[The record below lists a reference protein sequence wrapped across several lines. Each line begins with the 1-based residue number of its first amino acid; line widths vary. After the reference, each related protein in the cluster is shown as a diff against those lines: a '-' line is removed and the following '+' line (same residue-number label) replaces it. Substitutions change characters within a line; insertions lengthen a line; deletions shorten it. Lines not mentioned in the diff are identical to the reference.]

1 MPSTF
6 STTLRLEL
14 PSNGEQSGIWGQT
27 LNKDISLIEQA
38 IAGITDI
45 YLTGGNYTLSSFN
58 GLEDE
63 ARSAVIS
70 CTGILSAAANVVAPS
85 VQKTYII
92 TNTAGANVT
101 IKTSTGNGVTVLNGT
116 SSLVYC
122 DGTDFY
128 TAVSLNNVIGNQTI
142 SGNEAI
148 GANVTAGGNLT
159 VTSNVTS
166 FNGNL
171 TFTSNTSIVTA
182 GVNTGAY
189 TPPTGTT
196 AQRPTSPIGGMS
208 RFNTEA
214 GTYEIFNG
222 AVWQAI
228 TGAYAVNYLIVAG
241 GGGGGNCNSFGF
253 RGGGGGAAGGCL
265 ANVSSVQPGTAY
277 TITVGA
283 GGAAATSG
291 SNSSAFSLTA
301 IKGGYGGGQASSG
314 IGASGGSGG
323 GGEAGAVGGSGTS
336 GQGFA
341 GGSGVGSGG
350 SGGGGG
356 GGGAVGVASTSSQA
370 GNGGIGLNSSITG
383 SSAYYAGGGGGGTY
397 NGTGGANRGNP
408 GTGGSGGGGNGGSPG
423 VENTAGDGAVAATA
437 GTPNTGGGGGGDTA
451 LVYNGGAT
459 QTSLGAAAGGSGIVI
474 VSYPSATQRATG
486 GTVTTYTSS
495 GTVYWVH
502 TFTTS
507 GTFTA

>member
-1 MPSTF
+1 MPSTY

-27 LNKDISLIEQA
+27 LNKDLNLIEQS

-45 YLTGGNYTLSSFN
+45 YLTGDTYTLSSFN

-70 CTGILSAAANVVAPS
+70 CTGILSAPANVVAPS
-85 VQKTYII
+85 VQKTYIV

-101 IKTSTGNGVTVLNGT
+101 IKTSTGNGVIVLNNT

-122 DGTDFY
+122 DGTNFY
-128 TAVSLNNVIGNQTI
+128 TAVSLNSVTGNQTI

-182 GVNTGAY
+182 GTNTGAY

-196 AQRPTSPIGGMS
+196 AQRPSSPIGGMS
-208 RFNTEA
+208 RFNTDIGA
-214 GTYEIFNG
+214 YEIFNG
-222 AVWQAI
+222 AVWQPI
-228 TGAYAVNYLIVAG
+228 TGAYAVSYLLVAG
-241 GGGGGNCNSFGF
+241 GGGGSGVGS
-253 RGGGGGAAGGCL
+253 GGGGAGGFL
-265 ANVSSVQPGTAY
+265 ANVTSVQPGTSY
-277 TITVGA
+277 PITVGA
-283 GGAAATSG
+283 GGNG
-291 SNSSAFSLTA
+291 SVVGAGTNGANSSAFSLTA
-301 IKGGYGGGQASSG
+301 IGGGR
-314 IGASGGSGG
+314 
-323 GGEAGAVGGSGTS
+323 GGESNAGSA
-336 GQGFA
+336 
-341 GGSGVGSGG
+341 GG

-356 GGGAVGVASTSSQA
+356 SFNGGAGGAGTSGQGNAGGA
-370 GNGGIGLNSSITG
+370 GNGGNNNFGGGGGGGAGQVGVNGTG
-383 SSAYYAGGGGGGTY
+383 SGGGNGGNGLQSAINGTNTYYAGGGGGANDVGLTPSQ
-397 NGTGGANRGNP
+397 GGAGGGAP
-408 GTGGSGGGGNGGSPG
+408 QGGSQN
-423 VENTAGDGAVAATA
+423 AVA
-437 GTPNTGGGGGGDTA
+437 NTGGGGAG
-451 LVYNGGAT
+451 YNGY
-459 QTSLGAAAGGSGIVI
+459 GGSGVVI
-474 VSYPSATQRATG
+474 VSYPSASQRATG

-502 TFTTS
+502 TFTSS
-507 GTFTA
+507 GTFVA

>member
-182 GVNTGAY
+182 GTNTGAY
-189 TPPTGTT
+189 IPPTGTA
-196 AQRPTSPIGGMS
+196 AQRPSSPIGGMS
-208 RFNTEA
+208 RFNTDA

-228 TGAYAVNYLIVAG
+228 TGAYAVSYLIVAG
-241 GGGGGNCNSFGF
+241 GGS
-253 RGGGGGAAGGCL
+253 GGGGGGGSGGGGAGGLL
-265 ANVSSVQPGTAY
+265 ANVTSVQPGTAY
-277 TITVGA
+277 TITIGSGGTGA
-283 GGAAATSG
+283 SEARGTNGA
-291 SNSSAFSLTA
+291 NSSAFSLTA
-301 IKGGYGGGQASSG
+301 IGGGAGGAYLGTQA
-314 IGASGGSGG
+314 GASGGSGG
-323 GGEAGAVGGSGTS
+323 GGNTTGGSGTS

-341 GGSGVGSGG
+341 GGAGYNANNN
-350 SGGGGG
+350 GGGGG
-356 GGGAVGVASTSSQA
+356 GFGSIGVSATVSSGGAGGNGVSSSISGSASTYA
-370 GNGGIGLNSSITG
+370 VGGNGSTSN
-383 SSAYYAGGGGGGTY
+383 
-397 NGTGGANRGNP
+397 
-408 GTGGSGGGGNGGSPG
+408 GSGGGAGTSNTGNGG
-423 VENTAGDGAVAATA
+423 AGA
-437 GTPNTGGGGGGDTA
+437 GSGITG
-451 LVYNGGAT
+451 LN
-459 QTSLGAAAGGSGIVI
+459 GGSGVVI
-474 VSYPSATQRATG
+474 LSYPSASQRATG
-486 GTVTTYTSS
+486 GNVTTYTSS

>member
-101 IKTSTGNGVTVLNGT
+101 IKTSSGNGVTVLNGT

-208 RFNTEA
+208 RFNTDT

-228 TGAYAVNYLIVAG
+228 TGAYAVEYLLIAG
-241 GGGGGNCNSFGF
+241 GGGGGFNSFQGS
-253 RGGGGGAAGGCL
+253 GGGGAGGLL
-265 ANVSSVQPGTAY
+265 ANVASVQPGTAY
-277 TITVGA
+277 SIVVGS
-283 GGAAATSG
+283 GGSVNAKGA
-291 SNSSAFSLTA
+291 NSTAFSLTA
-301 IKGGYGGGQASSG
+301 LGGGSG
-314 IGASGGSGG
+314 AGNSDTAVINGGSGG
-323 GGEAGAVGGSGTS
+323 GRCTRDNPAENFGPGSGTS

-341 GGSGVGSGG
+341 GSSGISGYVGA
-350 SGGGGG
+350 G
-356 GGGAVGVASTSSQA
+356 GGGASQTGQGTA
-370 GNGGIGLNSSITG
+370 GGSGTASSISG
-383 SSAYYAGGGGGGTY
+383 SSVFYAGGGGGG
-397 NGTGGANRGNP
+397 NRQVGSGGTGGA
-408 GTGGSGGGGNGGSPG
+408 GGGGFN
-423 VENTAGDGAVAATA
+423 NTAGTA
-437 GTPNTGGGGGGDTA
+437 NTGGGGAGGGSDP
-451 LVYNGGAT
+451 GAYT
-459 QTSLGAAAGGSGIVI
+459 GTAGGSGVCIL
-474 VSYPSATQRATG
+474 SYPSATQRATG

>member
-85 VQKTYII
+85 VQKTYIV

-228 TGAYAVNYLIVAG
+228 TGAYAANYVLIAG
-241 GGGGGNCNSFGF
+241 GGGGGAT
-253 RGGGGGAAGGCL
+253 RGGGGGGAGGML
-265 ANVSSVQPGTAY
+265 PSTASVQPGTSYAVV
-277 TITVGA
+277 IGA
-283 GGAAATSG
+283 GGS
-291 SNSSAFSLTA
+291 SLTNGANSTFNASIIA
-301 IKGGYGGGQASSG
+301 IGGGAGGGQYY
-314 IGASGGSGG
+314 GANPNGLAGGSGG
-323 GGEAGAVGGSGTS
+323 GGANDFAGQLTLGQAGAGTAGQGNAGFVSAAAGQQTGGGGGGAGTGGTAGAGGPVSYNGGSGLANSIT
-336 GQGFA
+336 GTLTFYA
-341 GGSGVGSGG
+341 
-350 SGGGGG
+350 GGGGG
-356 GGGAVGVASTSSQA
+356 GGGNNEEPGQR
-370 GNGGIGLNSSITG
+370 GLGGI
-383 SSAYYAGGGGGGTY
+383 
-397 NGTGGANRGNP
+397 
-408 GTGGSGGGGNGGSPG
+408 GGGGNGGQSGLDPAYAGSP
-423 VENTAGDGAVAATA
+423 
-437 GTPNTGGGGGGDTA
+437 GTPNTGGGGGGSGGTLGTPTA
-451 LVYNGGAT
+451 GGN
-459 QTSLGAAAGGSGIVI
+459 GGSGVFII
-474 VSYPSATQRATG
+474 SYPSATQRATG

-502 TFTTS
+502 TFNSS
-507 GTFTA
+507 GTFLA